1 MVIVTGA
8 SSGLG
13 AATARFGARLGARVT
28 LAARSLE
35 RLQEEAR
42 RIEQAG
48 GRTLVVRADVS
59 RAQDCRAI
67 IDQTLEHF
75 GRIDA
80 LVNNAGT
87 IEPMGPIAQAQP
99 GEWERNW
106 AVNVLAPVMLTLLAL
121 PHLRESAGRV
131 VNISS
136 GASLNVVGGWGA
148 YSAAKAALNHLTRI
162 LASVWPITSA
172 TPAVTAVAFHPGI
185 MDTVMQAHI
194 RETGKSRMAE
204 RNYQWLS
211 SLHEEGRLVPPEE
224 SGAAVACLALH
235 APHEWSGELIQWDE
249 PRVRELVQEAL
260 SEK

>member
-1 MVIVTGA
+1 MSAAVVIVTGA
-8 SSGLG
+8 SGGLG
-13 AATARFGARLGARVT
+13 AAAARSSAKLGARVT
-28 LAARSLE
+28 LAARSLD
-35 RLQEEAR
+35 RLREQAR
-42 RIEQAG
+42 NIEQAG
-48 GRTLVVRADVS
+48 GKALVVGADVS

-67 IDQTLEHF
+67 IDQTLAHF

-87 IEPMGPIAQAQP
+87 IEPMGPIAQARP
-99 GEWERNW
+99 DEWERNW
-106 AVNVLAPVMLTLLAL
+106 AVNVLGPVMLVQMAL
-121 PHLRESAGRV
+121 PHLRESRGRV
-131 VNISS
+131 VNITS

-162 LASVWPITSA
+162 LAGEES
-172 TPAVTAVAFHPGI
+172 AVTAVAFHPGI
-185 MDTVMQAHI
+185 MDTAMQAHI

-235 APHEWSGELIQWDE
+235 APQEWSGELIQWDE
-249 PRVRELVQEAL
+249 PRVRELVQEVL